1 MASAIWGIDVK
12 LITGANGIR
21 RTSVVV
27 VGGGP
32 VGAVAAYRLAQA
44 GIDTILVEA
53 LATCPEDMRA
63 STLHPPTLDM
73 LKQLGVLEELEA
85 QGLRAPVYQYRNRR
99 SGNILSFDL
108 SELGDVL
115 AHPYRLQCEQ
125 FKLARLLTARLDQ
138 SSHGEVYF
146 CQRVL
151 GFEQD
156 ADGVTVSIETPMA
169 IEQIRADYV
178 IGADGADSTIRKWTG
193 TKFEGFTYPERFL
206 TLSTRYPLDRHFD
219 DLAGVNYVSD
229 ADEWCVLLRVPEFW
243 RVLVPTDIN
252 TPDADLLSDANKNAV
267 FDRLMGDGAS
277 VETNHRTLYRVHQ
290 RVAESFHHGRVV
302 LVGDAAHLNNPLGGF
317 GMNSGIHDVWNV
329 TDKLCDILLNGA
341 DAQAALARYDRQR
354 RAIAHSFVQT
364 QTIAN
369 KQLLESP
376 QDDGRSEQEVRMAG
390 IAQDPEQRR
399 NYLLRQSMVE
409 SLREEAAIH

>member
-1 MASAIWGIDVK
+1 MDVK
-12 LITGANGIR
+12 NNSAAGGIR
-21 RTSVVV
+21 RTRVMV

-32 VGAVAAYRLAQA
+32 VGAVAAYRLARA

-53 LATCPEDMRA
+53 LAHCPEDMRA
-63 STLHPPTLDM
+63 STLHAPTLDM
-73 LKQLGVLEELEA
+73 LKELGVLDELEA
-85 QGLRAPVYQYRNRR
+85 VGLRAPVYHYRNRR
-99 SGNILSFDL
+99 SGNVLSFDL
-108 SELGDVL
+108 GELSDVL

-125 FKLARLLTARLDQ
+125 FKLARLLTAKIDQ
-138 SSHGEVYF
+138 SAHGEVYF

-151 GFEQD
+151 GFDQD

-169 IEQIRADYV
+169 IEQIRADYL

-219 DLAGVNYVSD
+219 NVAGVNYVSD
-229 ADEWCVLLRVPEFW
+229 ADEWCVLLRVPDFW
-243 RVLVPTDIN
+243 RVLVPTEIGISDE
-252 TPDADLLSDANKNAV
+252 DLLSDAKKNAV
-267 FDRLMGDGAS
+267 FDGLMGNGAS

-317 GMNSGIHDVWNV
+317 GMNSGIHDVWNL
-329 TDKLCDILLNGA
+329 TNKLQDILLDGA
-341 DAQAALARYDRQR
+341 DAQPALALYDRQR

-369 KQLLESP
+369 KKMLES
-376 QDDGRSEQEVRMAG
+376 DDGRSEKEAQLAA
-390 IAQDPEQRR
+390 IAQDPDKRR
-399 NYLLRQSMVE
+399 TYMLHQSMVA
-409 SLREEAAIH
+409 SLREEATIQ